1 MENYNQTSEVVD
13 ENNKITGYCDVM
25 AKELSN
31 LYNKTIYFWPCPKM
45 KVSHIIQ
52 KNNISLNF
60 FNYFQIYRTFLFI
73 FI

>member
-45 KVSHIIQ
+45 KVST
-52 KNNISLNF
+52 KMK
-60 FNYFQIYRTFLFI
+60 TKFL
-73 FI
+73 